1 MAGSDYDLA
10 FHKIKA
16 MLLDT
21 QLYLHHKNPLEM
33 LFIEVDASDVG
44 WGACAC
50 QMKDIFK
57 GDPKDKGRMRIS
69 DNGSRNIIQWVSKA
83 WTEHELKLP
92 VFYRESLARL
102 LALEKFRNLIETNI
116 QAGVALYTD
125 HKPGLFESSL
135 SNKAN

>member
-21 QLYLHHKNPLEM
+21 QLYLHHKNPLKM
-33 LFIEVDASDVG
+33 LFIEVDASGVG
-44 WGACAC
+44 WGACAY
-50 QMKDIFK
+50 QMKESFK
-57 GDPKDKGRMRIS
+57 GDPKDEGRTRIS
-69 DNGSRNIIQWVSKA
+69 DNGPRNIIQWVSKA

-92 VFYRESLARL
+92 VFYRESLAGL
-102 LALEKFRNLIETNI
+102 LALERFRNLIETNI

-135 SNKAN
+135 SNKGQ